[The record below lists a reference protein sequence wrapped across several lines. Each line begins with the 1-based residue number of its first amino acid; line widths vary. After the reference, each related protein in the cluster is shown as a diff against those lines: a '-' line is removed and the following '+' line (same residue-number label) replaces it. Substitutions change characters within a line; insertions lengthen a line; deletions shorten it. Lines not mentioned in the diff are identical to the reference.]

1 MNIVN
6 IIVDTN
12 LNRVKLDTDQT
23 MIPKKVAEEMLTQLL
38 RKLRTKNINNAIEKQ
53 VDNETQNLIR
63 NLHFKMVLYRL
74 CFLTIALAIIIM
86 NVVKYIK

>member
-6 IIVDTN
+6 IVVDTD

-38 RKLRTKNINNAIEKQ
+38 RELRTKNINNAIEKQ
-53 VDNETQNLIR
+53 VDNETQNVIR
-63 NLHFKMVLYRL
+63 NLHFKTVLYRW
-74 CFLTIALAIIIM
+74 CFLAIALAIIIM